1 MLIRRDK
8 NAAVG
13 LQAEAADGPRHYSQ
27 QHAAPPR
34 RTKSTRRHLITA
46 TVAAVVL
53 AAAVFFLAAGAAP
66 AVQAIQNGPDAPVPA
81 RYSGDGVAHARARPA
96 QSFASDLT
104 RRALNSGPVPPPGPL
119 PVRAPASRDVVVD
132 EDPPSRDRRVLPT
145 APVFEQGDPV
155 PAIASTVAVVF
166 LLPCVAWLAHCVR
179 RWQQTRTK
187 LSLLLTVVWTVFTL
201 DQLCLLVY
209 TSTYTRCQFP
219 FLHPTPFPSWPNCVA
234 PWFLTALIM
243 LQGLGAAMFV
253 IATISRFQD
262 AFALLSTRHLIIC
275 RILTVLVAIVAIV
288 RYISA
293 LLVEIIWDSR
303 VSPFSPEMTAGIAQF
318 DVAIHPLS
326 FAILGICDLTALILG
341 LNFVIGIQRDLLHH
355 MSTSFMGFS
364 RAARHAELAHSRRMV
379 AYICVSLAVLI
390 AFILVQVPG
399 LTPYLRKVPLILVNA
414 IDTALLK
421 VYSSCTM
428 LAIDGMK
435 KILLVRAKL
444 LEFGGGTTTTGA
456 TTSSALTSP
465 GMPLNDWPSSSAAR
479 TAAPGTTPASV
490 DKKAVEAARPV
501 VAGKLW
507 HDTGPTK

>member
-1 MLIRRDK
+1 M
-8 NAAVG
+8 
-13 LQAEAADGPRHYSQ
+13 
-27 QHAAPPR
+27 
-34 RTKSTRRHLITA
+34 
-46 TVAAVVL
+46 
-53 AAAVFFLAAGAAP
+53 
-66 AVQAIQNGPDAPVPA
+66 
-81 RYSGDGVAHARARPA
+81 
-96 QSFASDLT
+96 
-104 RRALNSGPVPPPGPL
+104 
-119 PVRAPASRDVVVD
+119 
-132 EDPPSRDRRVLPT
+132 
-145 APVFEQGDPV
+145 
-155 PAIASTVAVVF
+155 
-166 LLPCVAWLAHCVR
+166 
-179 RWQQTRTK
+179 
-187 LSLLLTVVWTVFTL
+187 FTL

-209 TSTYTRCQFP
+209 TSTYTRCRYP

-234 PWFLTALIM
+234 PWFLTTLIM

-275 RILTVLVAIVAIV
+275 RILTVLVAIVATV
-288 RYISA
+288 RFISA
-293 LLVEIIWDSR
+293 LLTEIIWDSR
-303 VSPFSPEMTAGIAQF
+303 VSPFSPTMTAGIAQF
-318 DVAIHPLS
+318 DVAIHPFS

-341 LNFVIGIQRDLLHH
+341 LNFVLGIQKDLLHH
-355 MSTSFMGFS
+355 LSTSFAGFS

-435 KILLVRAKL
+435 KMLLVRAKL
-444 LEFGGGTTTTGA
+444 LEFGGETTTGA
-456 TTSSALTSP
+456 TASSAPTSP
-465 GMPLNDWPSSSAAR
+465 GMPLNDWPSSSAAS
-479 TAAPGTTPASV
+479 TAAGTAPSA
-490 DKKAVEAARPV
+490 DKKAVEATRPV